1 MWQSILFFCFGLAL
15 LIWGAD
21 MLVDGASKLAL
32 RLRISELV
40 IGLVIVAYGTSMPEF
55 VVSLSASLKG
65 ASDIAIAN
73 VVGSNIFNLLF
84 ILGIAGIIFPMAV
97 NKSIIQV
104 DLPTSV
110 LGALILLGAG
120 LLAPMASSPLAISW
134 GEGLLMLIVFII
146 YMSYVVIMAMKD
158 RKQNTATDEAKHI
171 NVFWAIILILV
182 GLLCLVFGG
191 NLLVDNAIKLARIWG
206 MSEKFIGITI
216 VAMGTSLPELATS
229 VVAAIKKKNDIA
241 IANVVGSNIFNI
253 LFIIP
258 ICSFF
263 NPVAYS
269 VKFNYDIMFLVAA
282 SAIFWL
288 FTFKNRQQGRVCSIV
303 LLLLYVLFTI
313 YTVVQG

>member
-1 MWQSILFFCFGLAL
+1 MWLSILYFCFGLAL

-21 MLVDGASKLAL
+21 MLVDGASKLAQ

-40 IGLVIVAYGTSMPEF
+40 IGLVIVAFGTSMPEF
-55 VVSLSASLKG
+55 VVSLSASLKD
-65 ASDIAIAN
+65 ANDIAIAN

-84 ILGIAGIIFPMAV
+84 ILGIAGIIFPMTV

-120 LLAPMASSPLAISW
+120 LLAPMASSPYTISW

-158 RKQNTATDEAKHI
+158 RKQSVGTETKHI
-171 NVFWAIILILV
+171 NVWWAIALIIV
-182 GLLCLVFGG
+182 GLICLVFGG
-191 NLLVDNAIKLARIWG
+191 NLLVDNAIELAEYWG

-229 VVAAIKKKNDIA
+229 VVAAVKRKDDIA
-241 IANVVGSNIFNI
+241 IANVVGSNVFNI

-263 NPVAYS
+263 NPLTYS

-282 SAIFWL
+282 SVIFWL
-288 FTFKNRQQGRVCSIV
+288 FTFKNRQQGRVCSVV

-313 YTVVQG
+313 YTVMQG

>member
-1 MWQSILFFCFGLAL
+1 
-15 LIWGAD
+15 
-21 MLVDGASKLAL
+21 MLVDGASKLAQ

-40 IGLVIVAYGTSMPEF
+40 IGLVIVAFGTSMPEF
-55 VVSLSASLKG
+55 VVSLSASLKD
-65 ASDIAIAN
+65 ANDIAIAN

-84 ILGIAGIIFPMAV
+84 ILGIAGIIFPMTV

-120 LLAPMASSPLAISW
+120 LLAPMASSPYTISW

-158 RKQNTATDEAKHI
+158 RKQSVGTETKHI
-171 NVFWAIILILV
+171 NVWWAIALIIV
-182 GLLCLVFGG
+182 GLICLVFGG
-191 NLLVDNAIKLARIWG
+191 NLLVDNAIELAEYWG

-229 VVAAIKKKNDIA
+229 VVAAVKRKDDIA
-241 IANVVGSNIFNI
+241 IANVVGSNVFNI

-282 SAIFWL
+282 SVIFWL

>member
-1 MWQSILFFCFGLAL
+1 
-15 LIWGAD
+15 
-21 MLVDGASKLAL
+21 MLVDGASKLAQ

-40 IGLVIVAYGTSMPEF
+40 IGLVIVAFGTSMPEF
-55 VVSLSASLKG
+55 VVSLSASLKD
-65 ASDIAIAN
+65 ANDIAIAN

-84 ILGIAGIIFPMAV
+84 ILGIAGIIFPMTV

-120 LLAPMASSPLAISW
+120 LLAPMASSPYTISW

-158 RKQNTATDEAKHI
+158 RKQSVGTETKHI
-171 NVFWAIILILV
+171 NVWWAIALIIV
-182 GLLCLVFGG
+182 GLICLVFGG
-191 NLLVDNAIKLARIWG
+191 NLLVDNAIELAEYWG

-229 VVAAIKKKNDIA
+229 VVAAVKRKDDIA
-241 IANVVGSNIFNI
+241 IANVVGSNVFNI

>member
-158 RKQNTATDEAKHI
+158 RKQSVGTETKHI
-171 NVFWAIILILV
+171 NVWWAIALIIV
-182 GLLCLVFGG
+182 GLICLVFGG
-191 NLLVDNAIKLARIWG
+191 NLLVDNAIELAEYWG

-229 VVAAIKKKNDIA
+229 VVAAVKRKDDIA
-241 IANVVGSNIFNI
+241 IANVVGSNVFNI

-263 NPVAYS
+263 NPLTYS

-282 SAIFWL
+282 SVIFWL
-288 FTFKNRQQGRVCSIV
+288 FTFKNRQQGRVCSVV

-313 YTVVQG
+313 YTVMQG